1 MTEITEFQV
10 RKDNLSKHQI
20 KTRVVDALGD
30 GEILAKVDH
39 FAFTANNVTYGVVG
53 ERIGYWKFF
62 PTAEEGW
69 GIIPVWGF
77 ADVIESNASDIAV
90 GERLYGYWPMA
101 THLVMAPT
109 KVRDTRMIDGVAHR
123 AELPPV
129 YNAYARVKQ
138 EPGYDGTFD
147 DDRMALYPLYA
158 TSYCLFDFFN
168 DNDLFGA
175 KQIIVPSASSKTAIG
190 VAYAFSAEEG
200 GPSLI
205 GVTSGKNADFVK
217 SLGLYDS
224 VVTYDDLETSIDK
237 SVPSAIIDM
246 SGAGPIIGR
255 LHAHLGENM
264 RYTSNVGITHYED
277 AGMDDRYIAERSAM
291 FFAPGH
297 IQKRASDWG
306 PGEFEKRS
314 FEFWKNAATKSRDWL
329 DLNIQSGPQS
339 VTEAYTDVLSGNTSP
354 KSAWIVS
361 L

>member
-1 MTEITEFQV
+1 MAHVAEEDGGGGGAQLGLLGPGLLLQPQLLL
-10 RKDNLSKHQI
+10 DLLQAADQDLHLGLP
-20 KTRVVDALGD
+20 LGD

-53 ERIGYWKFF
+53 GRIGYWKFF

-158 TSYCLFDFFN
+158 TSY
-168 DNDLFGA
+168 
-175 KQIIVPSASSKTAIG
+175 
-190 VAYAFSAEEG
+190 
-200 GPSLI
+200 
-205 GVTSGKNADFVK
+205 
-217 SLGLYDS
+217 
-224 VVTYDDLETSIDK
+224 
-237 SVPSAIIDM
+237 
-246 SGAGPIIGR
+246 
-255 LHAHLGENM
+255 
-264 RYTSNVGITHYED
+264 
-277 AGMDDRYIAERSAM
+277 
-291 FFAPGH
+291 
-297 IQKRASDWG
+297 
-306 PGEFEKRS
+306 
-314 FEFWKNAATKSRDWL
+314 
-329 DLNIQSGPQS
+329 
-339 VTEAYTDVLSGNTSP
+339 
-354 KSAWIVS
+354 
-361 L
+361 